1 MMPRKYLIA
10 MFVLML
16 LPTLAGLG
24 MRPFMPPSV
33 PVHWG
38 ISGQPDRY
46 GSPWELILTFA
57 LTNLFIGGLMLV
69 LPVIGPMKANF
80 QRFGETYGRI
90 CVTLLAGMS
99 VIAIALLMKG
109 MGRNIPVISCIT
121 VTLGVMLAVV
131 GNWLGKVRRNF
142 WVGIRTPWT
151 LANERVW
158 ERTHRVGAKL
168 MVLFGLALAGAG
180 AFAPPIGVFIVT
192 IAGAI
197 GLAVWSLVYS
207 YVIYHRLGGVDDMAP
222 SAPSHP

>member
-10 MFVLML
+10 MFVLMF
-16 LPTLAGLG
+16 LPAVAGLC
-24 MRPFMPPSV
+24 MKPFMPPSV

-69 LPVIGPMKANF
+69 LPVIGPMRANF
-80 QRFGETYGRI
+80 QRFAETYGRI

-109 MGRNIPVISCIT
+109 VGRNIPVVSCIT
-121 VTLGVMLAVV
+121 VTLGVMLAVI

-158 ERTHRVGAKL
+158 ERTHRVGGKL
-168 MVLFGLALAGAG
+168 TVLFGLALAISG
-180 AFAPPIGVFIVT
+180 AFAPPVAVFVVT
-192 IAGAI
+192 LAGAL
-197 GLAVWSLVYS
+197 GLAVWSLIYS
-207 YVIYHRLGGVDDMAP
+207 YVLYHRLGSIDDMAP
-222 SAPSHP
+222 THL